1 MVKNKLIF
9 FVDDDKMML
18 DLMEYTFK
26 CREGFE
32 VRSFYSGE
40 ECLRNL
46 HLNPNV
52 IVLDYYLGESES
64 EAISGLETLKR
75 INALNI
81 DIPVIILS
89 RERNKSLINE
99 FIMYGAKKY
108 VIKDDF
114 FIDTLVETIDDHF
127 MRDLD

>member
-1 MVKNKLIF
+1 VNNKLIF

-40 ECLRNL
+40 ECLENL
-46 HLNPNV
+46 DLKPSL

-64 EAISGLETLKR
+64 ETISGLETLKL
-75 INALNI
+75 INAMKKN
-81 DIPVIILS
+81 IPVIILS
-89 RERNKSLINE
+89 REKNKNLINE
-99 FIMYGAKKY
+99 FIQYGAKKY

-127 MRDLD
+127 AGNLD

>member
-46 HLNPNV
+46 YLNPNV

-89 RERNKSLINE
+89 RERNKNLINE